1 MACRK
6 AKVEFSEEERKELVK
21 AFDNGMNTVSKGRLP
36 LIQDLARRFKKYEK
50 EIKVGCFIKILV
62 LYTSI

>member
-21 AFDNGMNTVSKGRLP
+21 AFDDGMNTVSKDRLP
-36 LIQDLARRFKKYEK
+36 LIQDLARRFKKDEK
-50 EIKVGCFIKILV
+50 EIKVGCFMV